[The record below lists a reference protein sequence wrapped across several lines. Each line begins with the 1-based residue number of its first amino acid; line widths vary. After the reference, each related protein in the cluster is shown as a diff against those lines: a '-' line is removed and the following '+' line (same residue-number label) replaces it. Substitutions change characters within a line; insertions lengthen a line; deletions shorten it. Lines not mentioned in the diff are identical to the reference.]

1 MCKLVIIFVE
11 CKCFR
16 RKLNLSHFPLLK
28 LVETIFQFFEVD
40 KMGIRNSLSSIFNS
54 NLAFFQPWVS
64 WVLFVKGGI
73 KCSLFLFWYCC
84 FFCSLFLYV
93 FFFCLFV
100 CLLLFLFLFLLCFN
114 FCFCFL
120 SCFFSLYDEM
130 KPWVEFLE

>member
-93 FFFCLFV
+93 SFFVCLFV
-100 CLLLFLFLFLLCFN
+100 C
-114 FCFCFL
+114 FCFCF
-120 SCFFSLYDEM
+120 CFCCVLIFVFVFCLVFFLYTM
-130 KPWVEFLE
+130 KWNPEWSF

>member
-93 FFFCLFV
+93 FFFVCLFV
-100 CLLLFLFLFLLCFN
+100 C
-114 FCFCFL
+114 FCFCF
-120 SCFFSLYDEM
+120 CFCCVLIFVFVFCLVFFLYTM
-130 KPWVEFLE
+130 KWNPEWSF